1 VEIDFKNLIRLQ
13 KLDEEIKQTSLL
25 IENIP
30 LKIDDINKE
39 FTAIKEIVA
48 QSKDKL
54 AENQKKRRSLE
65 SDAQDFKVQINKYK
79 QQLNN
84 ARSNLEYRSL
94 LKEIEHTEEKI
105 SHLEDEIINEM
116 VLADDIGEEIKTAEQ
131 KESQEAEVLLKKK
144 ESLES
149 EKIALETKRD
159 KHLDEKEKL
168 KPGIPS
174 NQINLYNNIFEKK
187 DGIAL
192 SPVTDDFCSMCQI
205 RIRPQV
211 LNELKEKKEII
222 LCENCGRILYWKER

>member
-13 KLDEEIKQTSLL
+13 KLDEEIKETSFL

-30 LKIDDINKE
+30 LKINGINKE
-39 FTAIKEIVA
+39 FTAIKEIV
-48 QSKDKL
+48 QQTKDKL
-54 AENQKKRRSLE
+54 SENQKKRRSLE
-65 SDAQDFKVQINKYK
+65 SEAQDLKVQIDKYK

-84 ARSNLEYRSL
+84 ARSNLEYKSL
-94 LKEIEHTEEKI
+94 MKEIEHTEEKI
-105 SHLEDEIINEM
+105 STIEDEIINEM
-116 VLADDIGEEIKTAEQ
+116 VLADDISEEIKAAEH
-131 KESQEAEVLLKKK
+131 KEIKEAEILLKKK

-149 EKIALETKRD
+149 EKTTLEGKRD
-159 KHLDEKEKL
+159 KLLEEKEKL

-174 NQINLYNNIFEKK
+174 AQTSLYERIFGKK
-187 DGIAL
+187 NGIAL

-222 LCENCGRILYWKER
+222 LCENCGRILYWSGR